1 MIESENERGVKLSMK
16 KKILATLMLSTVVL
30 SNVSYVAVISANDID
45 SQIEAKNQEIS
56 SLTVQQAA
64 AQQQVDEIQGQ
75 VDEIVAEQ
83 AKLNEENTRLESE
96 SASLAAEIER
106 LSADIVSRDGALK
119 EQARSAQVDASAS
132 SYINTILDSKSIVD
146 AVSRVNAMRE
156 IVAANN
162 RMLEQQKTDKEVI
175 VEKQKANQEA
185 INTLAANRQKLE
197 DDAQVLEVRQAE
209 LKAAQLN
216 LAAEK
221 ATAEDEK
228 SALLAEKA
236 AAEEAARQAA
246 ARQAAYEAQQAAL
259 AQQQA
264 AQQQAAVQQVV
275 ATQQQVASTQ
285 EQVAS
290 VSTPV
295 AESTV
300 TETASVSEQSQAEVA
315 VQQPVATAS
324 SSSTTSTTSSSTT
337 TSSGSSAASNN
348 AKYDASSY
356 PVGECTWGVKS
367 QVSWVGPYWGNANQ
381 WVASARAEGFSVG
394 TTPQVGAVAVW
405 VGGTYGHVALV
416 TAVESSTNIQVSES
430 NYMGRRYI
438 GNHRGWF
445 NPTTT
450 SEGTVYYIYPPY

>member
-1 MIESENERGVKLSMK
+1 MK

-56 SLTVQQAA
+56 SLTEQQAA
-64 AQQQVDEIQGQ
+64 AQQQVDNIQAQ

-83 AKLNEENTRLESE
+83 AKLNEENARLESE
-96 SASLAAEIER
+96 SASLVAEIER

-156 IVAANN
+156 IVTANN
-162 RMLEQQKTDKEVI
+162 RMLEQQKTDKEAI

-185 INTLAANRQKLE
+185 IKTLAANRQKLE

-228 SALLAEKA
+228 SALLAEKS

-246 ARQAAYEAQQAAL
+246 ARQAAYEAQQVAL

-264 AQQQAAVQQVV
+264 A
-275 ATQQQVASTQ
+275 SI
-285 EQVAS
+285 

-295 AESTV
+295 AQPS
-300 TETASVSEQSQAEVA
+300 TETVVTSSQSQVVEQSTTVST
-315 VQQPVATAS
+315 PSNS
-324 SSSTTSTTSSSTT
+324 SSSSSS
-337 TSSGSSAASNN
+337 SSSSAASNN
-348 AKYDASSY
+348 ARYNASSY

-367 QVSWVGPYWGNANQ
+367 QLSWVGPYWGNANQ

-405 VGGTYGHVALV
+405 VGGAYGHVALV

-450 SEGTVYYIYPPY
+450 SEGTVYYIYPSY

>member
-1 MIESENERGVKLSMK
+1 MK

-56 SLTVQQAA
+56 SLTEQQAA
-64 AQQQVDEIQGQ
+64 AQQQVDNIQGQ

-83 AKLNEENTRLESE
+83 AKLNEENARLESE

-156 IVAANN
+156 IVTANN
-162 RMLEQQKTDKEVI
+162 RMLEQQKTDKEAI

-185 INTLAANRQKLE
+185 IKTLAANRQKLE

-228 SALLAEKA
+228 SALLAEKS

-246 ARQAAYEAQQAAL
+246 ARQAAYEAQQVAL

-264 AQQQAAVQQVV
+264 A
-275 ATQQQVASTQ
+275 SI
-285 EQVAS
+285 

-295 AESTV
+295 AQSS
-300 TETASVSEQSQAEVA
+300 TETVVTSSQSQVVEQSTTVST
-315 VQQPVATAS
+315 PSNS
-324 SSSTTSTTSSSTT
+324 SSSSSS
-337 TSSGSSAASNN
+337 SSSSAASNN
-348 AKYDASSY
+348 ARYNASSY

-367 QVSWVGPYWGNANQ
+367 QLSWVGPYWGNANQ

-405 VGGTYGHVALV
+405 VGGAYGHVALV
-416 TAVESSTNIQVSES
+416 SAVESSTNIQVSES

-450 SEGTVYYIYPPY
+450 SEGTVYYIYPSY

>member
-1 MIESENERGVKLSMK
+1 MK

-56 SLTVQQAA
+56 SLTEQQAA
-64 AQQQVDEIQGQ
+64 AQQQVDNIQGQ

-83 AKLNEENTRLESE
+83 AKLNEENARLESE

-156 IVAANN
+156 IVSANN
-162 RMLEQQKTDKEVI
+162 RMLEQQKTDKEAI
-175 VEKQKANQEA
+175 LEKQKANQEA
-185 INTLAANRQKLE
+185 IKTLAANRQKLE

-228 SALLAEKA
+228 SALLAEKS

-246 ARQAAYEAQQAAL
+246 ARQAAYEAQQVAL

-264 AQQQAAVQQVV
+264 A
-275 ATQQQVASTQ
+275 SI
-285 EQVAS
+285 

-295 AESTV
+295 AQSS
-300 TETASVSEQSQAEVA
+300 TETVVTSSQSQVVEQTTTVST
-315 VQQPVATAS
+315 PSNS
-324 SSSTTSTTSSSTT
+324 SSSSSS
-337 TSSGSSAASNN
+337 SSSSAASNN
-348 AKYDASSY
+348 ARYDASSY

-405 VGGTYGHVALV
+405 VGGAYGHVALV

-450 SEGTVYYIYPPY
+450 SEGTVYYIYPSY

>member
-1 MIESENERGVKLSMK
+1 MK

-45 SQIEAKNQEIS
+45 SQLEAKNQEIS
-56 SLTVQQAA
+56 SLTEQQAA
-64 AQQQVDEIQGQ
+64 AQQQVDNIQGQ

-83 AKLNEENTRLESE
+83 AKLNEENARLESE
-96 SASLAAEIER
+96 SASLEAEIER

-156 IVAANN
+156 IVTANN
-162 RMLEQQKTDKEVI
+162 RMLEQQKTDKEAI

-185 INTLAANRQKLE
+185 IKTLAANRQKLE

-228 SALLAEKA
+228 SALLAEKS

-246 ARQAAYEAQQAAL
+246 ARQAAYEAQQVAL

-264 AQQQAAVQQVV
+264 A
-275 ATQQQVASTQ
+275 SI
-285 EQVAS
+285 

-295 AESTV
+295 AQSS
-300 TETASVSEQSQAEVA
+300 TETVVTSSQSQVVEQSTTVST
-315 VQQPVATAS
+315 PSNS
-324 SSSTTSTTSSSTT
+324 SSSSSS
-337 TSSGSSAASNN
+337 SSSSAASNN
-348 AKYDASSY
+348 ARYNASSY

-367 QVSWVGPYWGNANQ
+367 QLSWVGPYWGNANQ

-405 VGGTYGHVALV
+405 VGGAYGHVALV

-450 SEGTVYYIYPPY
+450 SEGTVYYIYPSY

>member
-1 MIESENERGVKLSMK
+1 MK

-30 SNVSYVAVISANDID
+30 SNVSYLAVISANDID

-56 SLTVQQAA
+56 SLTEQQAA
-64 AQQQVDEIQGQ
+64 AQQQVDNIQGQ

-83 AKLNEENTRLESE
+83 AKLNEENARLESE

-156 IVAANN
+156 IVTANN
-162 RMLEQQKTDKEVI
+162 RMLEQQKTDKEAI

-185 INTLAANRQKLE
+185 IKTLAANRQKLE

-228 SALLAEKA
+228 SALLAEKT

-246 ARQAAYEAQQAAL
+246 ARQAAYEAQQVAL

-264 AQQQAAVQQVV
+264 A
-275 ATQQQVASTQ
+275 SI
-285 EQVAS
+285 

-295 AESTV
+295 AQSS
-300 TETASVSEQSQAEVA
+300 TETVVTSSQSQVVEQSTTVST
-315 VQQPVATAS
+315 PSNS
-324 SSSTTSTTSSSTT
+324 SSSSSS
-337 TSSGSSAASNN
+337 SSSSAASNN
-348 AKYDASSY
+348 ARYNASSY

-367 QVSWVGPYWGNANQ
+367 QLSWVGPYWGNANQ

-450 SEGTVYYIYPPY
+450 SEGTVYYIYPSY

>member
-1 MIESENERGVKLSMK
+1 MK

-45 SQIEAKNQEIS
+45 SQIEVKNKEIS
-56 SLTVQQAA
+56 SLTAQQAA
-64 AQQQVDEIQGQ
+64 AQQQVDNIQAQ

-83 AKLNEENTRLESE
+83 AKLNEENARLESE
-96 SASLAAEIER
+96 SASLEAEIER

-156 IVAANN
+156 IVTANN
-162 RMLEQQKTDKEVI
+162 RMLEQQKTDKEAI

-185 INTLAANRQKLE
+185 IKTLAANRQKLE

-228 SALLAEKA
+228 SALLAEKS

-246 ARQAAYEAQQAAL
+246 ARQAAYEAQQVAL

-264 AQQQAAVQQVV
+264 A
-275 ATQQQVASTQ
+275 SI
-285 EQVAS
+285 

-295 AESTV
+295 AQPS
-300 TETASVSEQSQAEVA
+300 TETVVTSSQSQVVEQSTTVST
-315 VQQPVATAS
+315 PSNS
-324 SSSTTSTTSSSTT
+324 SSSSSS
-337 TSSGSSAASNN
+337 SSAASNN
-348 AKYDASSY
+348 ARYNASSY

-367 QVSWVGPYWGNANQ
+367 QLSWVGPYWGNANQ
-381 WVASARAEGFSVG
+381 WGASARAEGFSVG

-405 VGGTYGHVALV
+405 GGGAYGHVAVV

-450 SEGTVYYIYPPY
+450 SEGTVYYIYPSY

>member
-1 MIESENERGVKLSMK
+1 MK

-56 SLTVQQAA
+56 SLTEQQAA
-64 AQQQVDEIQGQ
+64 AQQQVDNIQGQ

-83 AKLNEENTRLESE
+83 AKLNEENARLESE

-156 IVAANN
+156 IVTANN
-162 RMLEQQKTDKEVI
+162 RMLEQQKTDKEAI

-185 INTLAANRQKLE
+185 IKTLAANRQKLE

-228 SALLAEKA
+228 SALLAEKS

-246 ARQAAYEAQQAAL
+246 ARQAAYEAQQVAL

-264 AQQQAAVQQVV
+264 A
-275 ATQQQVASTQ
+275 SI
-285 EQVAS
+285 

-295 AESTV
+295 AQSS
-300 TETASVSEQSQAEVA
+300 TETVVTSSQSQVVEQSTTVST
-315 VQQPVATAS
+315 PSNS
-324 SSSTTSTTSSSTT
+324 SSSSSS
-337 TSSGSSAASNN
+337 SSSSAASNN
-348 AKYDASSY
+348 ASYNASSY

-367 QVSWVGPYWGNANQ
+367 QLSWVGPYWGNANQ

-405 VGGTYGHVALV
+405 VGGAYGHVALV
-416 TAVESSTNIQVSES
+416 SAVESSTNIQVSES

-450 SEGTVYYIYPPY
+450 SEGTVYYIYPSY

>member
-1 MIESENERGVKLSMK
+1 MK

-30 SNVSYVAVISANDID
+30 SNVSYVTVISANDID

-56 SLTVQQAA
+56 SLTEQQAA
-64 AQQQVDEIQGQ
+64 AQQQVDNIQGQ

-83 AKLNEENTRLESE
+83 AKLNEENARLESE
-96 SASLAAEIER
+96 SASLTAEIER

-156 IVAANN
+156 IVTANN
-162 RMLEQQKTDKEVI
+162 RMLEQQKTDKEAI

-185 INTLAANRQKLE
+185 IKTLAANRQKLE

-228 SALLAEKA
+228 SGLLAEKS

-246 ARQAAYEAQQAAL
+246 ARQAAYEAQQVAL

-264 AQQQAAVQQVV
+264 A
-275 ATQQQVASTQ
+275 SI
-285 EQVAS
+285 

-295 AESTV
+295 AQSS
-300 TETASVSEQSQAEVA
+300 TETVVTSSQSQVVEQSTTVST
-315 VQQPVATAS
+315 PSNS
-324 SSSTTSTTSSSTT
+324 SSSSSS
-337 TSSGSSAASNN
+337 SSSSAASNN
-348 AKYDASSY
+348 ARYDASSY

-367 QVSWVGPYWGNANQ
+367 QLSWVGPYWGNANQ

-405 VGGTYGHVALV
+405 VGGVYGHVALV

-450 SEGTVYYIYPPY
+450 SEGTVYYIYPSY

>member
-1 MIESENERGVKLSMK
+1 MK

-56 SLTVQQAA
+56 SLTEQQAA
-64 AQQQVDEIQGQ
+64 AQQQVDNIQGQ

-83 AKLNEENTRLESE
+83 AKLNEENARLESE

-156 IVAANN
+156 IVTANN
-162 RMLEQQKTDKEVI
+162 RMLEQQKTDKEAI

-185 INTLAANRQKLE
+185 IKTLAANRQKLE

-228 SALLAEKA
+228 SALLAEKS

-246 ARQAAYEAQQAAL
+246 ARQAAYEAQQVAL

-264 AQQQAAVQQVV
+264 A
-275 ATQQQVASTQ
+275 SI
-285 EQVAS
+285 

-295 AESTV
+295 AQPS
-300 TETASVSEQSQAEVA
+300 TETVVTSSQSQVVEQSTTVST
-315 VQQPVATAS
+315 PSNS
-324 SSSTTSTTSSSTT
+324 SSSSSS
-337 TSSGSSAASNN
+337 SSSSAASNN
-348 AKYDASSY
+348 ARYDASSY

-367 QVSWVGPYWGNANQ
+367 QLSWVGPYWGNANQ

-405 VGGTYGHVALV
+405 VGGAYGHVALV

-450 SEGTVYYIYPPY
+450 SEGTVYYIYPSY

>member
-1 MIESENERGVKLSMK
+1 MK

-56 SLTVQQAA
+56 SLTEQQAA
-64 AQQQVDEIQGQ
+64 AQQQVDNIQGQ

-83 AKLNEENTRLESE
+83 AKLNEENARLESE

-156 IVAANN
+156 IVSANN
-162 RMLEQQKTDKEVI
+162 RMLEQQKTDKEAI
-175 VEKQKANQEA
+175 LEKQKANQEA
-185 INTLAANRQKLE
+185 IKTLAANRQKLE

-228 SALLAEKA
+228 SGLLAEKS

-246 ARQAAYEAQQAAL
+246 ARQAAYEAQQVAL

-264 AQQQAAVQQVV
+264 A
-275 ATQQQVASTQ
+275 SI
-285 EQVAS
+285 

-295 AESTV
+295 AQSS
-300 TETASVSEQSQAEVA
+300 TETVVTSSQSQVVEQSTTVST
-315 VQQPVATAS
+315 PSNS
-324 SSSTTSTTSSSTT
+324 SSSSSSL
-337 TSSGSSAASNN
+337 SSSAASNN
-348 AKYDASSY
+348 ARYDAKSY
-356 PVGECTWGVKS
+356 YVGECTWGVKS

-405 VGGTYGHVALV
+405 VGGAYGHVALV

-450 SEGTVYYIYPPY
+450 SEGTVYYIYPSY

>member
-1 MIESENERGVKLSMK
+1 MK

-56 SLTVQQAA
+56 SLTEQQAA
-64 AQQQVDEIQGQ
+64 AQQQVDNIQGQ

-83 AKLNEENTRLESE
+83 AKLNEENARLESE

-156 IVAANN
+156 IVTANN
-162 RMLEQQKTDKEVI
+162 RMLEQQKTDKEAI

-185 INTLAANRQKLE
+185 IKTLAANRQKLE
-197 DDAQVLEVRQAE
+197 DDTQVLEVRQAE

-228 SALLAEKA
+228 SALLAEKS

-246 ARQAAYEAQQAAL
+246 ARQAAYEAQQVAL

-264 AQQQAAVQQVV
+264 ASIVLTPVAQSSTETGVTSSQSQVV
-275 ATQQQVASTQ
+275 EQSTT
-285 EQVAS
+285 
-290 VSTPV
+290 VSTP
-295 AESTV
+295 SN
-300 TETASVSEQSQAEVA
+300 
-315 VQQPVATAS
+315 S
-324 SSSTTSTTSSSTT
+324 SSSSSS
-337 TSSGSSAASNN
+337 SSSSAASNN
-348 AKYDASSY
+348 ARYDASSY

-367 QVSWVGPYWGNANQ
+367 QMSWVGPYWGNANQ

-405 VGGTYGHVALV
+405 VGGAYGHVGLV

-450 SEGTVYYIYPPY
+450 SEGTVYYIYPSY

>member
-1 MIESENERGVKLSMK
+1 
-16 KKILATLMLSTVVL
+16 MLSTVVL

-56 SLTVQQAA
+56 SLTEQQAA
-64 AQQQVDEIQGQ
+64 AQQQVDNIQGQ

-83 AKLNEENTRLESE
+83 AKLNEENARLESE
-96 SASLAAEIER
+96 SASLVAEIER

-156 IVAANN
+156 IVTANN
-162 RMLEQQKTDKEVI
+162 RMLEQQKTDKEAI

-185 INTLAANRQKLE
+185 IKTLAANRQKLE

-228 SALLAEKA
+228 SALLAEKS

-246 ARQAAYEAQQAAL
+246 ARQAAYEAQQVAL

-264 AQQQAAVQQVV
+264 A
-275 ATQQQVASTQ
+275 SI
-285 EQVAS
+285 

-295 AESTV
+295 AQSS
-300 TETASVSEQSQAEVA
+300 TETVVTSSQSQVVEQSTTVST
-315 VQQPVATAS
+315 PSNS
-324 SSSTTSTTSSSTT
+324 SSSSSS
-337 TSSGSSAASNN
+337 SSSSAASNN
-348 AKYDASSY
+348 ARYNASSY
-356 PVGECTWGVKS
+356 PVGECTWGVKA
-367 QVSWVGPYWGNANQ
+367 QLSWVGPYWGNANQ
-381 WVASARAEGFSVG
+381 WGASARAEGFSVG

-405 VGGTYGHVALV
+405 GGGAYGHVAVV

-430 NYMGRRYI
+430 NYLGRRYI

-450 SEGTVYYIYPPY
+450 SEGTVYYIYPSY

>member
-1 MIESENERGVKLSMK
+1 MK

-45 SQIEAKNQEIS
+45 SQIEVKNKEIS
-56 SLTVQQAA
+56 SLTAQQAA
-64 AQQQVDEIQGQ
+64 AQQQVDNIQGQ

-83 AKLNEENTRLESE
+83 AKLNEENARLESE
-96 SASLAAEIER
+96 SASLEAEIER

-156 IVAANN
+156 IVTANN
-162 RMLEQQKTDKEVI
+162 RMLEQQKTDKEAI

-185 INTLAANRQKLE
+185 IKTLAANRQKLE

-228 SALLAEKA
+228 SALLAEKS

-246 ARQAAYEAQQAAL
+246 ARQAAYEAQQVAL

-264 AQQQAAVQQVV
+264 A
-275 ATQQQVASTQ
+275 SI
-285 EQVAS
+285 

-295 AESTV
+295 AQPS
-300 TETASVSEQSQAEVA
+300 TETVVTSSQSQVVEQSTTVST
-315 VQQPVATAS
+315 PSNS
-324 SSSTTSTTSSSTT
+324 SSSSSS
-337 TSSGSSAASNN
+337 SSSSAASNN
-348 AKYDASSY
+348 ARYNASSY

-367 QVSWVGPYWGNANQ
+367 QLSWVGPYWGNANQ

-405 VGGTYGHVALV
+405 VGGAYGHVAVV

-450 SEGTVYYIYPPY
+450 SEGTVYYIYPSY

>member
-1 MIESENERGVKLSMK
+1 MK

-56 SLTVQQAA
+56 SLTEQQAA
-64 AQQQVDEIQGQ
+64 AQQQVDNIQGQ

-83 AKLNEENTRLESE
+83 AKLNEENSRLESE

-156 IVAANN
+156 IVTANN
-162 RMLEQQKTDKEVI
+162 RMLEQQKTDKEAI

-185 INTLAANRQKLE
+185 IKTLAANRQKLE

-228 SALLAEKA
+228 SALLAEKS

-246 ARQAAYEAQQAAL
+246 ARQAAYEAQQVAL

-264 AQQQAAVQQVV
+264 ASIVSIPVAQSSTETVVTSSQSQVV
-275 ATQQQVASTQ
+275 EQSTT
-285 EQVAS
+285 
-290 VSTPV
+290 VSTP
-295 AESTV
+295 SN
-300 TETASVSEQSQAEVA
+300 
-315 VQQPVATAS
+315 S
-324 SSSTTSTTSSSTT
+324 SSSSSS
-337 TSSGSSAASNN
+337 SSSSAASNN
-348 AKYDASSY
+348 ARYDAKSY
-356 PVGECTWGVKS
+356 YVGECTWGVKS

-405 VGGTYGHVALV
+405 VGGAYGHVAVV

-450 SEGTVYYIYPPY
+450 SEGTVYYIYPSY

>member
-1 MIESENERGVKLSMK
+1 MK

-45 SQIEAKNQEIS
+45 SQIEVKNKEIS
-56 SLTVQQAA
+56 SLTAQQAA
-64 AQQQVDEIQGQ
+64 AQQQVDNIQAQ

-83 AKLNEENTRLESE
+83 AKLNEENARLESE
-96 SASLAAEIER
+96 SASLEAEIER

-156 IVAANN
+156 IVTANN

-185 INTLAANRQKLE
+185 IKTLAANRQKLE

-228 SALLAEKA
+228 SALLAEKS

-246 ARQAAYEAQQAAL
+246 ARQAAYEAQQVAL

-264 AQQQAAVQQVV
+264 A
-275 ATQQQVASTQ
+275 SI
-285 EQVAS
+285 

-295 AESTV
+295 AQPS
-300 TETASVSEQSQAEVA
+300 TETVVTSSQSQVVEQSTTVS
-315 VQQPVATAS
+315 TSSNS
-324 SSSTTSTTSSSTT
+324 SSSSSS
-337 TSSGSSAASNN
+337 SSSSAASNN
-348 AKYDASSY
+348 ARYNASSY

-367 QVSWVGPYWGNANQ
+367 QLSWVGPYWGNANQ

-405 VGGTYGHVALV
+405 VGGAYGHVALV

-430 NYMGRRYI
+430 NYLGRRYI

-450 SEGTVYYIYPPY
+450 SEGTVYYIYPSY

>member
-1 MIESENERGVKLSMK
+1 MK

-45 SQIEAKNQEIS
+45 SQIEVKNQEIS
-56 SLTVQQAA
+56 SLTAQQAA
-64 AQQQVDEIQGQ
+64 AQQQVDNIQAQ

-83 AKLNEENTRLESE
+83 AKLNEENARLESE
-96 SASLAAEIER
+96 SASLVAEIER

-156 IVAANN
+156 IVSANN
-162 RMLEQQKTDKEVI
+162 RMLEQQKTDKEAI

-185 INTLAANRQKLE
+185 IKTLAANRQKLE

-228 SALLAEKA
+228 SALLAEKS

-246 ARQAAYEAQQAAL
+246 ARQAAYEAQQVAL

-264 AQQQAAVQQVV
+264 A
-275 ATQQQVASTQ
+275 SI
-285 EQVAS
+285 

-295 AESTV
+295 AQPS
-300 TETASVSEQSQAEVA
+300 TETIVTSSQSQVVEQSTTVST
-315 VQQPVATAS
+315 PSNS
-324 SSSTTSTTSSSTT
+324 SSSSSS
-337 TSSGSSAASNN
+337 SSSSAASNN
-348 AKYDASSY
+348 ARYNASSY

-367 QVSWVGPYWGNANQ
+367 QLSWVGPYWGNANQ

-405 VGGTYGHVALV
+405 VGGAYGHVALV

-450 SEGTVYYIYPPY
+450 SEGTVYYIYPSY

>member
-1 MIESENERGVKLSMK
+1 MK

-56 SLTVQQAA
+56 SLTAQQAA
-64 AQQQVDEIQGQ
+64 AQQQVDNIQGQ

-83 AKLNEENTRLESE
+83 AKLNEENARLESE

-246 ARQAAYEAQQAAL
+246 ARQAAYEAQQVAL

-264 AQQQAAVQQVV
+264 A
-275 ATQQQVASTQ
+275 SI
-285 EQVAS
+285 

-295 AESTV
+295 AQSS
-300 TETASVSEQSQAEVA
+300 TETVATSSQSQVVEQST
-315 VQQPVATAS
+315 PSNS
-324 SSSTTSTTSSSTT
+324 SSSSSS
-337 TSSGSSAASNN
+337 SSSSAASNN
-348 AKYDASSY
+348 ARYNASSY

-450 SEGTVYYIYPPY
+450 SEGAVYYVYPPY

>member
-1 MIESENERGVKLSMK
+1 MK

-56 SLTVQQAA
+56 SLTEQQAA
-64 AQQQVDEIQGQ
+64 AQQQVDNIQGQ

-83 AKLNEENTRLESE
+83 AKLNEENARLESE

-156 IVAANN
+156 IVSANN
-162 RMLEQQKTDKEVI
+162 RMLEQQKTDKEAI
-175 VEKQKANQEA
+175 LEKQKANQEA
-185 INTLAANRQKLE
+185 IKTLAANRQKLE

-228 SALLAEKA
+228 SALLAEKS

-246 ARQAAYEAQQAAL
+246 ARQAAYEAQQVAL

-264 AQQQAAVQQVV
+264 A
-275 ATQQQVASTQ
+275 SI
-285 EQVAS
+285 

-295 AESTV
+295 AQSS
-300 TETASVSEQSQAEVA
+300 TETVVTSSQSQVVEQSTTVST
-315 VQQPVATAS
+315 PSNS
-324 SSSTTSTTSSSTT
+324 SSSSPSSS
-337 TSSGSSAASNN
+337 SSAASNN
-348 AKYDASSY
+348 ARYDASSY

-367 QVSWVGPYWGNANQ
+367 QLSWVGPYWGNANQ

-405 VGGTYGHVALV
+405 VGGAYGHVALV

-450 SEGTVYYIYPPY
+450 SEGTVYYIYPSY

>member
-1 MIESENERGVKLSMK
+1 MK
-16 KKILATLMLSTVVL
+16 KKILATLLLSTVVL
-30 SNVSYVAVISANDID
+30 ASLNDVAVIVANDVD
-45 SQIEAKNQEIS
+45 SQIAAKNQQINE
-56 SLTVQQAA
+56 LTAQQAE
-64 AQQQVDEIQGQ
+64 AQQQVDIIQGQ

-83 AKLNEENTRLESE
+83 AKLTEENTRLEAE
-96 SASLAAEIER
+96 SQALAADIER

-119 EQARSAQVDASAS
+119 EQARSAQTDASAS

-197 DDAQVLEVRQAE
+197 DDAQVLQVRQAE
-209 LKAAQLN
+209 LQVAQLN
-216 LAAEK
+216 LAAQK

-228 SALLAEKA
+228 NSLLAQKA

-246 ARQAAYEAQQAAL
+246 ARQAEYEAQQRAL
-259 AQQQA
+259 AA
-264 AQQQAAVQQVV
+264 
-275 ATQQQVASTQ
+275 QQVASVAAPVVATAPVETAVAESTATVAASEPVVTQ
-285 EQVAS
+285 T

-295 AESTV
+295 V
-300 TETASVSEQSQAEVA
+300 
-315 VQQPVATAS
+315 
-324 SSSTTSTTSSSTT
+324 SSSTG
-337 TSSGSSAASNN
+337 SGNSAAARN
-348 AKYDASSY
+348 ASFDASSY

-367 QVSWVGPYWGNANQ
+367 QLSWVGPYWGDAKH
-381 WVASARAEGFSVG
+381 WLASAAAEGFRTGS
-394 TTPQVGAVAVW
+394 TPQVGAIAVW
-405 VGGTYGHVALV
+405 TGGYYGHVAVV
-416 TAVESSTNIQVSES
+416 TAVESSTSIQVVES

-438 GNHRGWF
+438 GNHRGGYF

-450 SEGTVYYIYPPY
+450 SEGAVYYIYPPY

>member
-1 MIESENERGVKLSMK
+1 MK

-56 SLTVQQAA
+56 SLTEQQAA
-64 AQQQVDEIQGQ
+64 AQQQVDNIQGQ

-83 AKLNEENTRLESE
+83 AKLNEENARLESE

-156 IVAANN
+156 IVTANN
-162 RMLEQQKTDKEVI
+162 RMLEQQKTDKEAI

-185 INTLAANRQKLE
+185 IKTLAANRQKLE

-228 SALLAEKA
+228 SELLAEKS

-246 ARQAAYEAQQAAL
+246 ARQAAYEAQQVAL

-264 AQQQAAVQQVV
+264 A
-275 ATQQQVASTQ
+275 SI
-285 EQVAS
+285 

-295 AESTV
+295 AQSS
-300 TETASVSEQSQAEVA
+300 TETVVTSSQSQVVEQSTTVST
-315 VQQPVATAS
+315 PSNS
-324 SSSTTSTTSSSTT
+324 SSSSSS
-337 TSSGSSAASNN
+337 SSSSAASNN
-348 AKYDASSY
+348 ARYDAKSY
-356 PVGECTWGVKS
+356 YVGECTWGVKS

-405 VGGTYGHVALV
+405 VGGAYGHVALV

-450 SEGTVYYIYPPY
+450 SEGTVYYIYPSY

>member
-1 MIESENERGVKLSMK
+1 MK

-56 SLTVQQAA
+56 SLTEQQAA
-64 AQQQVDEIQGQ
+64 AQQQVDNIQGQ

-83 AKLNEENTRLESE
+83 AKLNEENARLESE
-96 SASLAAEIER
+96 SASLVAEIER

-156 IVAANN
+156 IVTANN
-162 RMLEQQKTDKEVI
+162 RMLEQQKTDKEAI

-185 INTLAANRQKLE
+185 IKTLAANRQKLE

-228 SALLAEKA
+228 SALLAEKS

-246 ARQAAYEAQQAAL
+246 ARQAAYEAQQVAL

-264 AQQQAAVQQVV
+264 A
-275 ATQQQVASTQ
+275 SI
-285 EQVAS
+285 

-295 AESTV
+295 AQPS
-300 TETASVSEQSQAEVA
+300 TETVVTSSQSQVVEQSTTVST
-315 VQQPVATAS
+315 PSNS
-324 SSSTTSTTSSSTT
+324 SSSSSS
-337 TSSGSSAASNN
+337 SSSSAASNN
-348 AKYDASSY
+348 ARYNASSY

-367 QVSWVGPYWGNANQ
+367 QLSWVGPYWGNANQ

-405 VGGTYGHVALV
+405 VGGAYGHVALV
-416 TAVESSTNIQVSES
+416 SAVESSTNIQVSES

-450 SEGTVYYIYPPY
+450 SEGTVYYIYPSY

>member
-1 MIESENERGVKLSMK
+1 MK

-45 SQIEAKNQEIS
+45 SQIEVKNKEIS
-56 SLTVQQAA
+56 SLTAQQAA
-64 AQQQVDEIQGQ
+64 AQQQVDNIQAQ

-83 AKLNEENTRLESE
+83 AKLNEENARLESE
-96 SASLAAEIER
+96 SASLEAEIER

-156 IVAANN
+156 IVTANN
-162 RMLEQQKTDKEVI
+162 RMLEQQKTDKEAI
-175 VEKQKANQEA
+175 LEKQKANQEA
-185 INTLAANRQKLE
+185 IKTLAANRQKLE

-228 SALLAEKA
+228 SALLAEKS

-246 ARQAAYEAQQAAL
+246 ARQAAYEAQQVAL

-264 AQQQAAVQQVV
+264 ASIVSIPVAQSSTETVVTSSQSQVV
-275 ATQQQVASTQ
+275 EQSTT
-285 EQVAS
+285 
-290 VSTPV
+290 VSTP
-295 AESTV
+295 SN
-300 TETASVSEQSQAEVA
+300 
-315 VQQPVATAS
+315 S
-324 SSSTTSTTSSSTT
+324 SSSSSSL
-337 TSSGSSAASNN
+337 SSSAASNN
-348 AKYDASSY
+348 ARYDAKSY
-356 PVGECTWGVKS
+356 YVGECTWGVKS
-367 QVSWVGPYWGNANQ
+367 QLSWVGPYWGNANQ

-405 VGGTYGHVALV
+405 VGGAYGHVALV

-450 SEGTVYYIYPPY
+450 SEGTVYYIYPSY

>member
-1 MIESENERGVKLSMK
+1 MK

-45 SQIEAKNQEIS
+45 SQIEAKNQEIN
-56 SLTVQQAA
+56 SLTAQQAV
-64 AQQQVDEIQGQ
+64 AQQQVDEIQGK
-75 VDEIVAEQ
+75 VDEILAEQ
-83 AKLNEENTRLESE
+83 AKLNEENARLESE

-156 IVAANN
+156 IVSANN

-228 SALLAEKA
+228 SSLLAEKA

-259 AQQQA
+259 AQQQVA
-264 AQQQAAVQQVV
+264 STQQVV
-275 ATQQQVASTQ
+275 ATAPVQSSAIET
-285 EQVAS
+285 
-290 VSTPV
+290 VSIP
-295 AESTV
+295 
-300 TETASVSEQSQAEVA
+300 EQSQAEVA
-315 VQQPVATAS
+315 TQQPVAIVNAPVNT
-324 SSSTTSTTSSSTT
+324 SSTSTS
-337 TSSGSSAASNN
+337 SSAASNN
-348 AKYDASSY
+348 ARYDASSY
-356 PVGECTWGVKS
+356 PIGECTWGVKS

-450 SEGTVYYIYPPY
+450 SEGAVYYVYPPY

>member
-1 MIESENERGVKLSMK
+1 
-16 KKILATLMLSTVVL
+16 MLSTIVL
-30 SNVSYVAVISANDID
+30 SNVNYMSVINANDID
-45 SQIEAKNQEIS
+45 SQIAAKNQQINE
-56 SLTVQQAA
+56 LTAQQAA
-64 AQQQVDEIQGQ
+64 AQQQVDSIQGQ
-75 VDEIVAEQ
+75 VNEIVAAQE
-83 AKLNEENTRLESE
+83 KLTKENIRLEDE
-96 SASLAAEIER
+96 SKVLSAEIDK

-119 EQARSAQVDASAS
+119 EQARSAQTDASAS

-146 AVSRVNAMRE
+146 AVSRVNAMHE

-162 RMLEQQKTDKEVI
+162 RMLNQQKLDKEAI

-185 INTLAANRQKLE
+185 INVLAANRQKLV
-197 DDAQVLEVRQAE
+197 DDEQVLKVRQAE
-209 LKAAQLN
+209 LQVAQLN

-228 SALLAEKA
+228 NDLIAQKA

-246 ARQAAYEAQQAAL
+246 ARQAEYEAQQAAL

-264 AQQQAAVQQVV
+264 ASAVAQVV
-275 ATQQQVASTQ
+275 AT
-285 EQVAS
+285 
-290 VSTPV
+290 VSTPKATTENKTEEQTAPAV
-295 AESTV
+295 NSTPV
-300 TETASVSEQSQAEVA
+300 VST
-315 VQQPVATAS
+315 P
-324 SSSTTSTTSSSTT
+324 TTTT
-337 TSSGSSAASNN
+337 TSSNVSNTVSSGSSSAAASN

-356 PVGECTWGVKS
+356 PIGECTWGVKS

-381 WVASARAEGFSVG
+381 WVASASAEGFSVG

-405 VGGTYGHVALV
+405 VGGAYGHVALV

-430 NYMGRRYI
+430 NYNGHRYI

-450 SEGTVYYIYPPY
+450 SEGAVYYIYP

>member
-1 MIESENERGVKLSMK
+1 MK

-56 SLTVQQAA
+56 SLTEQQAA
-64 AQQQVDEIQGQ
+64 AQQQVDNIQGQ

-83 AKLNEENTRLESE
+83 ANLNEENARLESE

-156 IVAANN
+156 IVTANN
-162 RMLEQQKTDKEVI
+162 RMLEQQKTDKEAI

-185 INTLAANRQKLE
+185 IKTLVANRQKLE

-228 SALLAEKA
+228 SALLAEKSV
-236 AAEEAARQAA
+236 AEEAARQAA
-246 ARQAAYEAQQAAL
+246 ARQAAYEAQQVAL

-264 AQQQAAVQQVV
+264 A
-275 ATQQQVASTQ
+275 SI
-285 EQVAS
+285 

-295 AESTV
+295 AQSS
-300 TETASVSEQSQAEVA
+300 TETVVTSSQSQVVEQSTTVST
-315 VQQPVATAS
+315 PSNS
-324 SSSTTSTTSSSTT
+324 SSSSSS
-337 TSSGSSAASNN
+337 SSSSAASNN
-348 AKYDASSY
+348 ARYDASSY

-367 QVSWVGPYWGNANQ
+367 QLSWVGPYWGNANQ
-381 WVASARAEGFSVG
+381 WGASARAEGFSVG

-405 VGGTYGHVALV
+405 DGGPYGHVAVV

-450 SEGTVYYIYPPY
+450 SEGTVYYIYPSY

>member
-1 MIESENERGVKLSMK
+1 MK

-56 SLTVQQAA
+56 SLTEQQAA
-64 AQQQVDEIQGQ
+64 AQQQVDNIQGQ

-83 AKLNEENTRLESE
+83 AKLNEENARLESE

-156 IVAANN
+156 IVSANN
-162 RMLEQQKTDKEVI
+162 RMLEQQKTDKEAI
-175 VEKQKANQEA
+175 LEKQKANQEA
-185 INTLAANRQKLE
+185 IKTLAANRQKLE

-228 SALLAEKA
+228 SALLAEKS

-246 ARQAAYEAQQAAL
+246 ARQAAYEAQQVAL

-264 AQQQAAVQQVV
+264 A
-275 ATQQQVASTQ
+275 SI
-285 EQVAS
+285 

-295 AESTV
+295 AQSS
-300 TETASVSEQSQAEVA
+300 TETVVTSSQSQVVEQSTTVST
-315 VQQPVATAS
+315 PSNS
-324 SSSTTSTTSSSTT
+324 SSSSSSL
-337 TSSGSSAASNN
+337 SSSAASNN
-348 AKYDASSY
+348 ARYDAKSY
-356 PVGECTWGVKS
+356 YVGECTWGVKS
-367 QVSWVGPYWGNANQ
+367 QLSWVGPYWGNANQ

-405 VGGTYGHVALV
+405 VGGAYGHVALV

-450 SEGTVYYIYPPY
+450 SEGTVYYIYPSY

>member
-1 MIESENERGVKLSMK
+1 MK

-45 SQIEAKNQEIS
+45 SQIEVKNQEIS
-56 SLTVQQAA
+56 SLTAQQAA
-64 AQQQVDEIQGQ
+64 AQQQVDNIQAQ

-83 AKLNEENTRLESE
+83 AKLNEENARLESE

-156 IVAANN
+156 IVTANN
-162 RMLEQQKTDKEVI
+162 RMLEQQKTDKEAI

-185 INTLAANRQKLE
+185 IKTLAANRQKLE

-228 SALLAEKA
+228 SALLAEKT

-246 ARQAAYEAQQAAL
+246 ARQAAYEAQQVAL

-264 AQQQAAVQQVV
+264 ASIVSIPVAQSSTETVVTSSQSQVV
-275 ATQQQVASTQ
+275 EQSTT
-285 EQVAS
+285 
-290 VSTPV
+290 VSTP
-295 AESTV
+295 SN
-300 TETASVSEQSQAEVA
+300 
-315 VQQPVATAS
+315 S
-324 SSSTTSTTSSSTT
+324 SSSSSSL
-337 TSSGSSAASNN
+337 SSSAASNN
-348 AKYDASSY
+348 ARYDASSY

-367 QVSWVGPYWGNANQ
+367 QLSWVGPYWGNANQ

-405 VGGTYGHVALV
+405 VGGAYGHVALV

-450 SEGTVYYIYPPY
+450 SEGTVYYIYPSY

>member
-1 MIESENERGVKLSMK
+1 MK

-30 SNVSYVAVISANDID
+30 SNVSYVTVISANDID

-56 SLTVQQAA
+56 SLTEQQAA
-64 AQQQVDEIQGQ
+64 AQQQVDNIQGQ

-83 AKLNEENTRLESE
+83 AKLNEENARLESE
-96 SASLAAEIER
+96 SASLEAEIER

-156 IVAANN
+156 IVTANN
-162 RMLEQQKTDKEVI
+162 RMLEQQKTDKEAI

-185 INTLAANRQKLE
+185 IKTLAANRQKLE

-228 SALLAEKA
+228 SALLAEKS

-246 ARQAAYEAQQAAL
+246 ARQAAYEAQQVAL

-264 AQQQAAVQQVV
+264 ASIVSIPVAQSSTETVVTSSQSQVV
-275 ATQQQVASTQ
+275 EQSTT
-285 EQVAS
+285 
-290 VSTPV
+290 VST
-295 AESTV
+295 S
-300 TETASVSEQSQAEVA
+300 SN
-315 VQQPVATAS
+315 S
-324 SSSTTSTTSSSTT
+324 SSSNSSS
-337 TSSGSSAASNN
+337 SSPSLSSSAASNN
-348 AKYDASSY
+348 ARYNASSY

-367 QVSWVGPYWGNANQ
+367 QLSWVGPYWGNANQ

-405 VGGTYGHVALV
+405 GGGAYGHVAVV

-450 SEGTVYYIYPPY
+450 SEGTVYYIYPSY

>member
-1 MIESENERGVKLSMK
+1 MK

-56 SLTVQQAA
+56 SLTEQQAA
-64 AQQQVDEIQGQ
+64 AQQQVDNIQGQ

-83 AKLNEENTRLESE
+83 AKLNEENARLESE
-96 SASLAAEIER
+96 SASLEAEIER

-156 IVAANN
+156 IVTANN
-162 RMLEQQKTDKEVI
+162 RMLEQQKTDKEAI

-185 INTLAANRQKLE
+185 IKTLAANRQKLE

-228 SALLAEKA
+228 SALLAEKS

-246 ARQAAYEAQQAAL
+246 ARQAAYEAQQVAL

-264 AQQQAAVQQVV
+264 A
-275 ATQQQVASTQ
+275 SI
-285 EQVAS
+285 

-295 AESTV
+295 AQPS
-300 TETASVSEQSQAEVA
+300 TETVVTSSQSQVVEQSTTVST
-315 VQQPVATAS
+315 PSNS
-324 SSSTTSTTSSSTT
+324 SSSSSS
-337 TSSGSSAASNN
+337 SSSSAASNN
-348 AKYDASSY
+348 ARYNASSY

-367 QVSWVGPYWGNANQ
+367 QLSWVGPYWGNANQ

-405 VGGTYGHVALV
+405 VGGAYGHVAVV

-450 SEGTVYYIYPPY
+450 SEGTVYYIYPSY

>member
-1 MIESENERGVKLSMK
+1 MK

-56 SLTVQQAA
+56 SLTEQQAA
-64 AQQQVDEIQGQ
+64 AQQQVDNIQGQ

-83 AKLNEENTRLESE
+83 AKLNEENARLESE
-96 SASLAAEIER
+96 SASLVAEIER

-156 IVAANN
+156 IVSANN
-162 RMLEQQKTDKEVI
+162 RMLEQQKTDKEAI
-175 VEKQKANQEA
+175 LEKQKANQEA
-185 INTLAANRQKLE
+185 IKTLAANRQKLE

-228 SALLAEKA
+228 SALLAEKS

-246 ARQAAYEAQQAAL
+246 ARQAAYEAQQVAL

-264 AQQQAAVQQVV
+264 A
-275 ATQQQVASTQ
+275 SI
-285 EQVAS
+285 

-295 AESTV
+295 AQPS
-300 TETASVSEQSQAEVA
+300 TETVVTSSQSQVVEQSTTVST
-315 VQQPVATAS
+315 PSNS
-324 SSSTTSTTSSSTT
+324 SSSSSS
-337 TSSGSSAASNN
+337 SSSSAASNN
-348 AKYDASSY
+348 ARYDASSY

-367 QVSWVGPYWGNANQ
+367 QLSWVGPYWGNANQ

-405 VGGTYGHVALV
+405 VGGAYGHVALV

-450 SEGTVYYIYPPY
+450 SEGTVYYIYPSY

>member
-1 MIESENERGVKLSMK
+1 MK
-16 KKILATLMLSTVVL
+16 KRILATLMLSTVVL
-30 SNVSYVAVISANDID
+30 SNFNYVAVINANDVD
-45 SQIEAKNQEIS
+45 SQIAAKNQQINE
-56 SLTVQQAA
+56 LTAQQAA
-64 AQQQVDEIQGQ
+64 AQQQVASIQGQ

-83 AKLNEENTRLESE
+83 EKLTEENIRLEEE
-96 SASLAAEIER
+96 SQILSADIDR
-106 LSADIVSRDGALK
+106 LSADIVSRDGALR
-119 EQARSAQVDASAS
+119 EQARSAQVDGSAS

-156 IVAANN
+156 IVSANN
-162 RMLEQQKTDKEVI
+162 RMLEQQKLDKEAI

-185 INTLAANRQKLE
+185 INVLAANRQKLE
-197 DDAQVLEVRQAE
+197 DDAQILQVRQAE
-209 LKAAQLN
+209 LQVAQLN

-228 SALLAEKA
+228 NSLLEQKA

-246 ARQAAYEAQQAAL
+246 ARQAEYEAQQRAL

-264 AQQQAAVQQVV
+264 ASVTAPIVTAPVNASSNSAVVQQV
-275 ATQQQVASTQ
+275 AQT
-285 EQVAS
+285 
-290 VSTPV
+290 
-295 AESTV
+295 TV
-300 TETASVSEQSQAEVA
+300 TESV
-315 VQQPVATAS
+315 PVSTAS
-324 SSSTTSTTSSSTT
+324 SSS
-337 TSSGSSAASNN
+337 SSASSNAQYN
-348 AKYDASSY
+348 ASSY

-450 SEGTVYYIYPPY
+450 SEGAVYYIYP

>member
-1 MIESENERGVKLSMK
+1 MK

-45 SQIEAKNQEIS
+45 SQIEVKNQEIS
-56 SLTVQQAA
+56 SLTAQQAA
-64 AQQQVDEIQGQ
+64 AQQQVDNIQGQ

-83 AKLNEENTRLESE
+83 AKLNEENARLESE
-96 SASLAAEIER
+96 SASLVAEIER

-156 IVAANN
+156 IVTANN
-162 RMLEQQKTDKEVI
+162 RMLEQQKTDKEAI
-175 VEKQKANQEA
+175 LEKQKENQEA
-185 INTLAANRQKLE
+185 IKTLAANRQKLE

-228 SALLAEKA
+228 SALLAEKS

-246 ARQAAYEAQQAAL
+246 ARQAAYEAQQVAL

-264 AQQQAAVQQVV
+264 V
-275 ATQQQVASTQ
+275 SI
-285 EQVAS
+285 

-295 AESTV
+295 AQSS
-300 TETASVSEQSQAEVA
+300 TETVVTSSQSQVVEQTTTVST
-315 VQQPVATAS
+315 PSNS
-324 SSSTTSTTSSSTT
+324 SSSSPSSS
-337 TSSGSSAASNN
+337 SSAASNN
-348 AKYDASSY
+348 ARYDAKSY
-356 PVGECTWGVKS
+356 YVGECTWGVKS

-405 VGGTYGHVALV
+405 VGGAYGHVALV

-450 SEGTVYYIYPPY
+450 SEGTVYYIYPSY

>member
-1 MIESENERGVKLSMK
+1 
-16 KKILATLMLSTVVL
+16 MLSTVVL

-45 SQIEAKNQEIS
+45 SQIEAKSQEIS
-56 SLTVQQAA
+56 SLTEQQAA
-64 AQQQVDEIQGQ
+64 AQQQVDNIQGQ

-83 AKLNEENTRLESE
+83 AKLNEENSRLESE

-156 IVAANN
+156 IVTANN
-162 RMLEQQKTDKEVI
+162 RMLEQQKTDKEAI

-185 INTLAANRQKLE
+185 IKTLAANRQKLE

-228 SALLAEKA
+228 SALLAEKT

-246 ARQAAYEAQQAAL
+246 ARQAAYEAQQVAL

-264 AQQQAAVQQVV
+264 V
-275 ATQQQVASTQ
+275 SI
-285 EQVAS
+285 

-295 AESTV
+295 AQSS
-300 TETASVSEQSQAEVA
+300 TETVVTSSQSQVVEQSTTVST
-315 VQQPVATAS
+315 PSNS
-324 SSSTTSTTSSSTT
+324 SSSS
-337 TSSGSSAASNN
+337 SSAASNN
-348 AKYDASSY
+348 ARYNASSY

-367 QVSWVGPYWGNANQ
+367 QLSWVGPYWGNANQ

-405 VGGTYGHVALV
+405 VGGAYGHVALV
-416 TAVESSTNIQVSES
+416 SAVESSTNIQVSES

-450 SEGTVYYIYPPY
+450 SEGTVYYIYPSY

>member
-1 MIESENERGVKLSMK
+1 MK
-16 KKILATLMLSTVVL
+16 KNILATLMLSTVVL
-30 SNVSYVAVISANDID
+30 SNINYVAVINANDVD
-45 SQIEAKNQEIS
+45 SQIAAKEQQINE
-56 SLTVQQAA
+56 LTAQQAA
-64 AQQQVDEIQGQ
+64 AQQQVDAIQGQ

-83 AKLNEENTRLESE
+83 AKLTEENARLESE
-96 SASLAAEIER
+96 SQSLSADIER

-119 EQARSAQVDASAS
+119 EQARSAQTDASAS

-162 RMLEQQKTDKEVI
+162 RMLEQQKLDKEAI
-175 VEKQKANQEA
+175 AEKQKVNQEA
-185 INTLAANRQKLE
+185 INALAANRQKLE
-197 DDAQVLEVRQAE
+197 DDAQVLQVRQAE
-209 LKAAQLN
+209 LQVAQLN

-228 SALLAEKA
+228 NSLLEQKA

-246 ARQAAYEAQQAAL
+246 ARQAEYEAQQAAL

-264 AQQQAAVQQVV
+264 ASTVVQVSAVV
-275 ATQQQVASTQ
+275 AVTEVTTEAQAPVSETPASSTQAEEQVAPAISIPVASTP
-285 EQVAS
+285 V
-290 VSTPV
+290 VSTP
-295 AESTV
+295 
-300 TETASVSEQSQAEVA
+300 
-315 VQQPVATAS
+315 P
-324 SSSTTSTTSSSTT
+324 TTPTSSSVSST
-337 TSSGSSAASNN
+337 TSSGSSSAAASN

-356 PVGECTWGVKS
+356 PIGECTWGVKS

-405 VGGTYGHVALV
+405 VGSAYGHVALV

-430 NYMGRRYI
+430 NYNGHRYI

-450 SEGTVYYIYPPY
+450 SEGAVYYIYP